1 MKFAFNTFSGKFTN
15 IVADWPGCI
24 HDSHIFKT
32 SELCSYIDRIRRGLV
47 DGLLLGDSGYACR
60 PFLMTP
66 YINPVERHQ
75 RRHNSSR
82 ASTSSAIERTFGVWK
97 RRFHVLHSEV

>member
-1 MKFAFNTFSGKFTN
+1 MT
-15 IVADWPGCI
+15 
-24 HDSHIFKT
+24 HIFNT
-32 SELCSYIDRIRRGLV
+32 SELCSYLERTHRGLV

-75 RRHNSSR
+75 RRYNSSH
-82 ASTSSAIERTFGVWK
+82 ASTRSAIERTFGVWK
-97 RRFHVLHSEV
+97 RRFHVLHSEVYL